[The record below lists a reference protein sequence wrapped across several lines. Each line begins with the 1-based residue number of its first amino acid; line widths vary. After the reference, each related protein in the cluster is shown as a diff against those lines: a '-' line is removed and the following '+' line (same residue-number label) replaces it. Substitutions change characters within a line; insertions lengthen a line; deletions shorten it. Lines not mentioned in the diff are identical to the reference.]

1 MNEREKSRPADG
13 TAEAGRTET
22 AACGRAAISCNYSI
36 TGGAERQE
44 RLKISDTLPGE
55 RENALKLSELRQLFS
70 EDSRTIRLMIQRE
83 RRRVPIVSD
92 CQHGYWIGNVEDV
105 RMFARSMR
113 GRARQIWQTA
123 ANVER
128 AAGLR
133 KHVPQLDGQ
142 ETFFSGGND

>member
-1 MNEREKSRPADG
+1 MTIKENAPAREATR
-13 TAEAGRTET
+13 AEATET
-22 AACGRAAISCNYSI
+22 AACGRAAISGNYSI
-36 TGGAERQE
+36 TGGAERQDK
-44 RLKISDTLPGE
+44 LKISDILPGE
-55 RENALKLSELRQLFS
+55 LENALKLSELRQLFS

-92 CQHGYWIGNVEDV
+92 CKHGYWIGNVEDV